1 MYVSRKVIR
10 PVSLKLFSSDEPNI
24 ELMPL
29 PTNLCSIHE
38 HNKEEDIGS
47 PGSTTSK
54 FFKPLPL
61 AKEVSSQDTEVYDIA
76 YQGTWILFSK
86 TMKCFV
92 RCTTRKDT
100 SMPAYNNVNTP

>member
-1 MYVSRKVIR
+1 MCRHFIQYKNVKQERDVSQKVIQ

-61 AKEVSSQDTEVYDIA
+61 AKEVSSQDTEGYDS
-76 YQGTWILFSK
+76 LSRD
-86 TMKCFV
+86 MDFV
-92 RCTTRKDT
+92 Q
-100 SMPAYNNVNTP
+100 